1 MTGAQM
7 PVRKILRTIILGTV
21 LAALGIYW
29 LAHEFDIDTELL
41 LSYLLGS
48 AIFVFGC
55 VGLAAVTAVLIRW
68 LRRS

>member
-1 MTGAQM
+1 M
-7 PVRKILRTIILGTV
+7 PVRKILRTIVLGTV
-21 LAALGIYW
+21 FASLGIYW

-55 VGLAAVTAVLIRW
+55 MGLAALTIVLIRW
-68 LRRS
+68 SRRS